1 MSADVVLIEELG
13 TAVKQLNQRWV
24 KVGDKIFIGQLSI
37 GDDELVMELPA
48 VPPRGSTLTNEVH
61 QSLLSS

>member
-48 VPPRGSTLTNEVH
+48 VPQEEAP
-61 QSLLSS
+61 